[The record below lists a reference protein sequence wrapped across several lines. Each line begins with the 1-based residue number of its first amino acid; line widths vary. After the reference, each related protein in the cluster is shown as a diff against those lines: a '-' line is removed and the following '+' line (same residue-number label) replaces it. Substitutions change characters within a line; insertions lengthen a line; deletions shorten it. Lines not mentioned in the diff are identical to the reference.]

1 MENHRLHWGLPQWVA
16 FLRDKDIP
24 IMPRSKER
32 IEVLDADAVSPKELA
47 QIVMQDPFLA
57 LRLLRR
63 AEKHRSQTLGH
74 DTTTI
79 LGAVQQVGLRGMR
92 YAAVDSP
99 LCDDANVGL
108 QGCEERAVLS
118 ASIALHWAAHR
129 ADVSP
134 EEVALA
140 ALLGEMGELMLWAF
154 FPELPQR
161 ALEELKSGRATRN
174 VQAQQQVAGFSFKQ
188 LSVSLIETWAL
199 PPLIM
204 QLVKGADTPRAN
216 IARIASDA
224 ARHLQANPRNPAL
237 PSDVVAVRAFL
248 PHVSWEALLATLP
261 IDDDYREAV
270 FAIVTG
276 SGEDVPDDY

>member
-1 MENHRLHWGLPQWVA
+1 MESHRLHWGLPQWVA

-24 IMPRSKER
+24 IMPRSKEA
-32 IEVLDADAVSPKELA
+32 IDALDDEAISPKELA
-47 QIVMQDPFLA
+47 RMVMQDPFLA

-63 AEKHRSQTLGH
+63 AERHRSQTLGH

-79 LGAVQQVGLRGMR
+79 LGAVQQVGVRGMR
-92 YAAVDSP
+92 SAASDSP
-99 LCDDANVGL
+99 LCDELNGGL
-108 QGCEERAVLS
+108 SGCEERAVLS
-118 ASIALHWAAHR
+118 ARIALDWAAHR
-129 ADVSP
+129 VDVSP

-140 ALLGEMGELMLWAF
+140 ALLGEIGELMLWAF
-154 FPELPQR
+154 VPELPQR
-161 ALEELKSGRATRN
+161 ALDELKAGRANRN
-174 VQAQQQVAGFSFKQ
+174 VQAQQQTAGFSFKQ
-188 LSVSLIETWAL
+188 LSIGLIEAWTL

-204 QLVKGADTPRAN
+204 QLVRGADTPRAN

-237 PSDVVAVRAFL
+237 PSDVMAVHAFL
-248 PHVSWEALLATLP
+248 PQVSWEALLATLP

-276 SGEDVPDDY
+276 SGEDVPNDY

>member
-1 MENHRLHWGLPQWVA
+1 
-16 FLRDKDIP
+16 
-24 IMPRSKER
+24 
-32 IEVLDADAVSPKELA
+32 
-47 QIVMQDPFLA
+47 
-57 LRLLRR
+57 
-63 AEKHRSQTLGH
+63 
-74 DTTTI
+74 
-79 LGAVQQVGLRGMR
+79 MR
-92 YAAVDSP
+92 YAAADSP

-108 QGCEERAVLS
+108 QGLRGAGGAFGVGE
-118 ASIALHWAAHR
+118 LHWAAHR

-188 LSVSLIETWAL
+188 PSVSLIETLGL

-216 IARIASDA
+216 IARIAS
-224 ARHLQANPRNPAL
+224 
-237 PSDVVAVRAFL
+237 
-248 PHVSWEALLATLP
+248 
-261 IDDDYREAV
+261 
-270 FAIVTG
+270 G
-276 SGEDVPDDY
+276 

>member
-1 MENHRLHWGLPQWVA
+1 MEHRHQHWGLPQWVA
-16 FLRDKDIP
+16 FLREKDIP
-24 IMPRSKER
+24 IMPRSKEQ
-32 IEVLDADAVSPKELA
+32 IEALDADVVSPKELA

-63 AEKHRSQTLGH
+63 AERHRSQTLGH

-79 LGAVQQVGLRGMR
+79 LGAVQQVGVRGLRT
-92 YAAVDSP
+92 AAADSP
-99 LCDDANVGL
+99 LCDDANAGL
-108 QGCEERAVLS
+108 QACEGRAVMS

-129 ADVSP
+129 VDISP

-140 ALLGEMGELMLWAF
+140 SLLLEIGELMLWAF
-154 FPELPQR
+154 FPELPER
-161 ALEELKSGRATRN
+161 TLDELKSGRATRN
-174 VQAQQQVAGFSFKQ
+174 VQAQQQIAGFTFKQ
-188 LSVSLIETWAL
+188 LSISLIETWAL

-216 IARIASDA
+216 IARIAADA

-237 PSDVVAVRAFL
+237 PSDVVAVHAFL
-248 PHVSWEALLATLP
+248 PQVSWEALLATLP

-270 FAIVTG
+270 LAMVTG
-276 SGEDVPDDY
+276 SGEDLPDDY